1 MEKRKSLCRT
11 RADREWCLDGCTC
24 LFEMV
29 CQMRPTQRTIADGD
43 LEVRLED
50 LGACRAAVRGLG
62 AADEGQPAWLGLASP
77 LARSGV
83 PSEEA
88 VASEAQVDQNLGHV
102 RAVDVVDRA
111 QCVLILVRSR
121 SGRVTLPRL
130 APPLVVLVV
139 AALLALD
146 PIEGWAKGGR
156 LDILDGNVAGLLE
169 DCLLKVREFV
179 KDAVVLIPL
188 VPVELVVDSR
198 GHGLGVGKDTGSAA
212 GAVTRVGMGGKG
224 GRVGGS
230 RAAMAAGGRHGARGG
245 GVVAPHC
252 HAKHLPH

>member
-169 DCLLKVREFV
+169 DCLLKVRKLV

-188 VPVELVVDSR
+188 VPVELVMSQIEESQCSPCVDAR
-198 GHGLGVGKDTGSAA
+198 EVCARELTWWWAVEDMAWAWAKTP
-212 GAVTRVGMGGKG
+212 GALPERSPGWGW
-224 GRVGGS
+224 
-230 RAAMAAGGRHGARGG
+230 GAKEEG
-245 GVVAPHC
+245 
-252 HAKHLPH
+252 